1 MTPARRPAESPDRD
15 SKARLRRAVFFQVL
29 LFLAFQWFYISL
41 VSLLFKI
48 RLVRFVV
55 FMLITMLYHLLLYLG
70 LLLVRKEFYLEKSGQ
85 PLQKINLPIILSFTR
100 ISSVPTVIFL
110 LVSIHTIPI
119 LPVIVPFLCLIFLTD
134 FFDGILARR
143 LGQTTRIG
151 RIMDAS
157 GDYLNIMVISFVF
170 FNYALI
176 PAWFFAIVTSRLAV
190 HCAGMIVLYAV
201 MGYPAVQVS
210 FLGKAS
216 VFAVMGLYALE
227 LFEYLRVPV
236 LGNPGFITVLE
247 ILTAIILVLSLG
259 EKLMIMGRSFLSLQK
274 RRPS

>member
-1 MTPARRPAESPDRD
+1 LTLGPRPEG
-15 SKARLRRAVFFQVL
+15 RLIRAVFFQVFV
-29 LFLAFQWFYISL
+29 FLIFQWLVISM
-41 VSLLFKI
+41 VTWVFGI
-48 RLVRFVV
+48 RLLRFLI
-55 FMLITMLYHLLLYLG
+55 FMLITTVYHFLLYLM
-70 LLLVRKEFYLEKSGQ
+70 LLLVRKEFYLESSGK
-85 PLQKINLPIILSFTR
+85 PLKKINLPIVLSFTR

-110 LVSIHTIPI
+110 LISIDSVPI
-119 LPVIVPFLCLIFLTD
+119 LPVVVPFLVLIFLTD

-176 PAWFFAIVTSRLAV
+176 PVWFFAIVSARLLL
-190 HCAGMIVLYAV
+190 HCAGMIVLYIIV
-201 MGYPAVQVS
+201 GYTAIQVS

-227 LFEYLRVPV
+227 LFEYLSVPV
-236 LGNPGFITVLE
+236 LGNRGFITVLE
-247 ILTAIILVLSLG
+247 ILTALILLLSLG
-259 EKLMIMGRSFLSLQK
+259 EKLLILGRSFASLQK
-274 RRPS
+274 RHSS

>member
-1 MTPARRPAESPDRD
+1 MRMV
-15 SKARLRRAVFFQVL
+15 LFQVL
-29 LFLAFQWFYISL
+29 IFLVFQWLYISA
-41 VSLLFKI
+41 VTMLFKI
-48 RLVRFVV
+48 KLLRFILFV
-55 FMLITMLYHLLLYLG
+55 LITLVYHLLLYLG
-70 LLLVRKEFYLEKSGQ
+70 MLLVRKEFYLEESGK
-85 PLQKINLPIILSFTR
+85 PLEKINLPIILSFTR

-110 LVSIHTIPI
+110 LVSLNSIPI

-151 RIMDAS
+151 RIMDAT

-176 PAWFFAIVTSRLAV
+176 PAWFFVIVVSRLLV
-190 HCAGMIVLYAV
+190 HCAGMVVLYAII
-201 MGYPAVQVS
+201 GYAGIRVS

-216 VFAVMGLYALE
+216 VFAAMGLYALE
-227 LFEYLRVPV
+227 LFEFLHVPYV
-236 LGNPGFITVLE
+236 GNHLFIAVLE
-247 ILTAIILVLSLG
+247 ILTALILVLSLG
-259 EKLMIMGRSFLSLQK
+259 EKLMILGRSFHSLQK